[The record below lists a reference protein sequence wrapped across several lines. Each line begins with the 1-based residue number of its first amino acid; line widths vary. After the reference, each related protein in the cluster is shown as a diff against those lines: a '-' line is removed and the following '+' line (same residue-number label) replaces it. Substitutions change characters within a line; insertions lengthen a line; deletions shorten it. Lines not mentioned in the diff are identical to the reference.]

1 MRTVTKLLERLDY
14 QIIKG
19 SIEGEI
25 CALVYDSRKVVEGCM
40 FVCVKGAAYDSHE
53 HIEEIVEKGARV
65 IVAQ

>member
-25 CALVYDSRKVVEGCM
+25 CALVYDSRKVVDRKS
-40 FVCVKGAAYDSHE
+40 VV
-53 HIEEIVEKGARV
+53 
-65 IVAQ
+65 